1 MSGINLLKNYKTFL
15 LIVATFAMRP
25 NYWSDFLICFVA
37 DSKLR
42 YTFLVDS
49 RNLMG
54 QIDTLANL
62 QSQILILLVFD
73 DPMEKVNALVQFYQF
88 LDETKSYDTFGL
100 PLNRGVS
107 LN

>member
-1 MSGINLLKNYKTFL
+1 MLH
-15 LIVATFAMRP
+15 
-25 NYWSDFLICFVA
+25 FLICFVA

-73 DPMEKVNALVQFYQF
+73 DPMEKVNALV
-88 LDETKSYDTFGL
+88 
-100 PLNRGVS
+100 
-107 LN
+107 

>member
-1 MSGINLLKNYKTFL
+1 
-15 LIVATFAMRP
+15 MRP

-73 DPMEKVNALVQFYQF
+73 DPMEKVNAYT
-88 LDETKSYDTFGL
+88 DASISL
-100 PLNRGVS
+100 PQACFMK
-107 LN
+107 